1 MLTVKEYYMYLLE
14 RREIGRIIRY
24 WSFYLDYYVT
34 SSLLCS
40 QFDKNSTEMEEYVM
54 MKQQLQEKEEVI
66 NNLQTQLSQTQAE
79 QAAQVGPKASS

>member
-79 QAAQVGPKASS
+79 QAAQVGPKGSS